1 MNTNSVKFESIPME
15 QQTAGRKPKVTTE
28 AIIAAAWEL
37 FEKRG
42 FAETTM
48 AEIAE
53 SVGISR
59 RSIFNYFPSK
69 EALLTPLAD
78 QDAFVE
84 QFREMLLARPVGEK
98 IFESMRVVL
107 SEMIPKSL
115 ELSSKVPGPEVR
127 KALQSDAAIA
137 YNRTYW
143 ATQMQ
148 EVAIERLA
156 GDPNAAV
163 KARFVGAL
171 TGQVLTELG
180 TLNKAEGDSHN
191 PAAAVQRV
199 IGSLQDLFD

>member
-1 MNTNSVKFESIPME
+1 ME
-15 QQTAGRKPKVTTE
+15 PQSAGRKPKVTTE
-28 AIIAAAWEL
+28 AIISAAWDL

-53 SVGISR
+53 AVGISR

-69 EALLTPLAD
+69 EALLTPMAD

-84 QFREMLLARPVGEK
+84 LFRAKLLARPTDEK

-107 SEMIPKSL
+107 SEMIPKSV
-115 ELSSKVPGPEVR
+115 ELSLKIPGPEVR
-127 KALQSDAAIA
+127 KALQTDAAIA
-137 YNRTYW
+137 YTRTYW

-148 EVAIERLA
+148 EVAGERLA
-156 GDPNAAV
+156 GDPNAAI

-180 TLNKAEGDSHN
+180 TLNKIEGESHN
-191 PAAAVQRV
+191 PAAAVQKV

>member
-1 MNTNSVKFESIPME
+1 ME
-15 QQTAGRKPKVTTE
+15 QSAGRKPKVTGE
-28 AIIAAAWEL
+28 SIVAVAWEL
-37 FEKRG
+37 FEKKG

-53 SVGISR
+53 AAGISR
-59 RSIFNYFPSK
+59 RSIFNYFPNK
-69 EALLTPLAD
+69 EALLSPLAD

-84 QFREMLLARPVGEK
+84 EFRNRLLARPAGEK
-98 IFESMRVVL
+98 IFDSMRVIL
-107 SEMIPKSL
+107 GEMIPMSIA
-115 ELSSKVPGPEVR
+115 LSSRQLPGPEVR
-127 KALQSDAAIA
+127 KALQSDAAINFA
-137 YNRTYW
+137 RSYW

-156 GDPNAAV
+156 GDPNAAI

-180 TLNKAEGDSHN
+180 SMVKAEGEKHE
-191 PAAAVQRV
+191 PAQAVQRV

>member
-1 MNTNSVKFESIPME
+1 
-15 QQTAGRKPKVTTE
+15 
-28 AIIAAAWEL
+28 
-37 FEKRG
+37 
-42 FAETTM
+42 M

-53 SVGISR
+53 AVGISR

-69 EALLTPLAD
+69 EALLTPMAD
-78 QDAFVE
+78 HEAFVAE
-84 QFREMLLARPVGEK
+84 FRKKLLGRPAGEK

-107 SEMIPKSL
+107 GEMIPKSL
-115 ELSSKVPGPEVR
+115 ALTAKIPGPEVR

-143 ATQMQ
+143 ANQMQ
-148 EVAIERLA
+148 EVAEERLA

-180 TLNKAEGDSHN
+180 ALNKTEGESHN